1 MEFKAPRG
9 TSDHLPELK
18 YNWNKIEII
27 ARETA
32 RSFGYNEITTPVFEQ
47 TELFKRAVGEGTD
60 VITKEMYNFTDL
72 GGNEFTLRPE
82 GTAPVC
88 RAFVEHGMHNL
99 PYPLRLFYIEPMFR
113 HERPQSGRM
122 RQHHQFGV
130 EIFGDNSPEA
140 DAEIILVGLTY
151 LKKLGIKNLRLRLN
165 SIGNKNSR
173 EKFRKEFLDYF
184 STKKNGLPE
193 IDKKKFDI
201 NPIRIL
207 DSKEKI
213 TMDLILNSPKPIEFL
228 DDESKKHWD
237 KLLNIINKIIEQFND
252 VDLVIDHNLV
262 RGLDYYSMTVFEIEP
277 ASRSEKSQ
285 ASILSGGRYDNL
297 ISHIGGP
304 DTPAAGFGSGIERIM
319 LSMDEGFFEVDG
331 MTNLTIISL
340 GSEAWIKTNILAERL
355 REKNIIV
362 ANSSANKSFKSQMRY
377 ANQIKSKFL
386 MVVGENELNNDEI
399 EIKELSSGITTKM
412 KFNFDEI
419 YLKLIENG

>member
-304 DTPAAGFGSGIERIM
+304 DTPAAGFGSGIERII

-340 GSEAWIKTNILAERL
+340 GSAAWIKTNILAERL

>member
-340 GSEAWIKTNILAERL
+340 GSAAWIKTNILAERL

>member
-193 IDKKKFDI
+193 IDKKKFDT

-304 DTPAAGFGSGIERIM
+304 DTPAAGFGSGIERII

-340 GSEAWIKTNILAERL
+340 GSAAWIKTNILAERL

>member
-18 YNWNKIEII
+18 SNWNKIEII

-47 TELFKRAVGEGTD
+47 TSLFKRAVGEGTD
-60 VITKEMYNFTDL
+60 VVTKEMYNLTDL

-151 LKKLGIKNLRLRLN
+151 LKKLGIKNLKLRLN

-184 STKKNGLPE
+184 STMKNDLPE
-193 IDKKKFDI
+193 IDKKKFDL

-213 TMDLILNSPKPIEFL
+213 TMDLILKSPKPIEFL

-237 KLLNIINKIIEQFND
+237 KLQIIINKIIDQFND

-319 LSMDEGFFEVDG
+319 ISMDESFFEVDDLP
-331 MTNLTIISL
+331 NLTIISL
-340 GSEAWIKTNILAERL
+340 TSEAWVKTNTLANTL
-355 REKNIIV
+355 REKNV
-362 ANSSANKSFKSQMRY
+362 VVVNASANKSFKSQMRY

-399 EIKELSSGITTKM
+399 EMKELSSGVTTKM
-412 KFNFDEI
+412 KFNVDEI
-419 YLKLIENG
+419 YSKLIENG

>member
-18 YNWNKIEII
+18 YNWNKIERI

-47 TELFKRAVGEGTD
+47 TGLFKRAVGEGTD
-60 VITKEMYNFTDL
+60 VITKEMYNLTDL

-184 STKKNGLPE
+184 STKKNDLPE
-193 IDKKKFDI
+193 IDKKKFDV

-237 KLLNIINKIIEQFND
+237 KLLNIINKMIEQFND
-252 VDLVIDHNLV
+252 VNLAIDHNLV

-319 LSMDEGFFEVDG
+319 ISMNEGFFGVDG
-331 MTNLTIISL
+331 LPYLTIISL
-340 GSEAWIKTNILAERL
+340 SSEAWTKTNILANRL
-355 REKNIIV
+355 REKNIV
-362 ANSSANKSFKSQMRY
+362 VVNSSANKSFKSQMRY

-399 EIKELSSGITTKM
+399 EIKELSSGIATKI
-412 KFNFDEI
+412 KFNFEEI
-419 YLKLIENG
+419 YSKLIENG

>member
-193 IDKKKFDI
+193 IDKKKFDT

-340 GSEAWIKTNILAERL
+340 GSDAWIKTNILAERL

>member
-47 TELFKRAVGEGTD
+47 TGLFKRAVGEGTD
-60 VITKEMYNFTDL
+60 VITKEMYNLTDL

-184 STKKNGLPE
+184 SIKKNDLPE
-193 IDKKKFDI
+193 IDKKKFDV

-213 TMDLILNSPKPIEFL
+213 TMDLISNSPKPIEFL

-237 KLLNIINKIIEQFND
+237 KLLNIIYKMIEQFND
-252 VDLVIDHNLV
+252 VNLVIDHNLV

-319 LSMDEGFFEVDG
+319 ISMNEGFFEVDG
-331 MTNLTIISL
+331 LPNLTIISL
-340 GSEAWIKTNILAERL
+340 SSEAWIKTNILANKL
-355 REKNIIV
+355 REKNIV
-362 ANSSANKSFKSQMRY
+362 VVNSSANKSFKSQMRY

-399 EIKELSSGITTKM
+399 EIKELSSGIATKI
-412 KFNFDEI
+412 KFNFEEI
-419 YLKLIENG
+419 YLKLIKNG

>member
-18 YNWNKIEII
+18 YNWNKIEVI

-47 TELFKRAVGEGTD
+47 TSLFKRAVGEGTD
-60 VITKEMYNFTDL
+60 VVTKEMYNLTDL

-151 LKKLGIKNLRLRLN
+151 LKKLGIKNLKLRLN

-173 EKFRKEFLDYF
+173 ERFRKEFIDYF
-184 STKKNGLPE
+184 STMKNDLPE
-193 IDKKKFDI
+193 IDKKKFDL

-213 TMDLILNSPKPIEFL
+213 TMDLILKSPKPIEFL

-237 KLLNIINKIIEQFND
+237 KLQNIINKMIGQFND

-304 DTPAAGFGSGIERIM
+304 DTPAAGFGSGIERIII
-319 LSMDEGFFEVDG
+319 SMDESFFEVDDLPH
-331 MTNLTIISL
+331 LTVVSL
-340 GSEAWIKTNILAERL
+340 TSEAWVKTNTLANTL
-355 REKNIIV
+355 REKNV
-362 ANSSANKSFKSQMRY
+362 VVVNSSANKSFKSQMRY

-412 KFNFDEI
+412 KFNADEI
-419 YLKLIENG
+419 YSKLIENG

>member
-193 IDKKKFDI
+193 IDKKKFDT

-340 GSEAWIKTNILAERL
+340 GSAAWIKTNILAERL